1 MVTMSRIVR
10 ALHTHTHKSTTHTT
24 LRHPL
29 TPLTLLSYS
38 PLLLSSPLSLLSLLL
53 SSSHS
58 SFNHLSSFQ
67 RAFH

>member
-1 MVTMSRIVR
+1 MVTMSRIVK
-10 ALHTHTHKSTTHTT
+10 ALHTHTRVHHTHDS
-24 LRHPL
+24 PS
-29 TPLTLLSYS
+29 LSHSSHS
-38 PLLLSSPLSLLSLLL
+38 PLLLSSPLSLLSLLIL